1 MGRLAMSGF
10 LRPEAAAT
18 LRRWREVLAAL
29 AVIALGLWIAARPGP
44 IVQGFGYVLIALA
57 ALAMIPAIRRAR
69 FAAGGQG
76 PGVVQVVEG
85 RILYM
90 GPVTGG
96 AVSLGDLTSLSLR
109 RDHTGDAAWILH
121 EPGTLLVI
129 PVDASGAEALFDA
142 FTTLPGLGAQ
152 RLLAA
157 RQGSRMGE
165 QTLWRRAT
173 PLALTR

>member
-1 MGRLAMSGF
+1 MSGF
-10 LRPEAAAT
+10 LRPEAAAA
-18 LRRWREVLAAL
+18 LHRWREVLAAL
-29 AVIALGLWIAARPGP
+29 AVAALGLWIAAHPGP
-44 IVQGFGYVLIALA
+44 VVQGFGYVLVAVA
-57 ALAMIPAIRRAR
+57 ALALIPAIRRAR

-109 RDHTGDAAWILH
+109 RDRGGNTAWVLA
-121 EPGTLLVI
+121 EPSQLLMI

-142 FTTLPGLGAQ
+142 FTTLPGLGAH
-152 RLLAA
+152 RLLSA
-157 RQGSRMGE
+157 RQNSRIGE
-165 QTLWRRAT
+165 QTLWRRTT
-173 PLALTR
+173 PLALTQ

>member
-1 MGRLAMSGF
+1 MGRLAVSGF
-10 LRPEAAAT
+10 LRPEVAAK
-18 LRRWREVLAAL
+18 LRRWREVLAAG
-29 AVIALGLWIAARPGP
+29 AVGALGLWIAAHPGP
-44 IVQGFGYVLIALA
+44 VVQGFGYVLIAAA
-57 ALAMIPAIRRAR
+57 ALALIPAIRRAR

-76 PGVVQVVEG
+76 AGVVQVVEG

-96 AVSLGDLTSLSLR
+96 AVSVGDLTSLSLR
-109 RDHTGDAAWILH
+109 RDHQGNAAWILS
-121 EPGTLLVI
+121 EPGQLLII
-129 PVDASGAEALFDA
+129 PVDAAGAEALFDA

-157 RQGSRMGE
+157 RQGSRVGE

-173 PLALTR
+173 PLALTQ